1 MIIGISLSK
10 LTQKKTGI
18 GCNKYILN
26 SHPFHRYWHAVAYCS
41 AAPRRRP
48 PSGKI
53 EKNGG
58 MQGEEHLVFLV
69 LVVAGNVED
78 GEFITS

>member
-1 MIIGISLSK
+1 MHRVVAH
-10 LTQKKTGI
+10 KTGI
-18 GCNKYILN
+18 ACDKQILN
-26 SHPFHRYWHAVAYCS
+26 SHPSHRYRHAVAYCS
-41 AAPRRRP
+41 AAPPRRP
-48 PSGKI
+48 PSGRI

-58 MQGEEHLVFLV
+58 MRGEEHLVFLV